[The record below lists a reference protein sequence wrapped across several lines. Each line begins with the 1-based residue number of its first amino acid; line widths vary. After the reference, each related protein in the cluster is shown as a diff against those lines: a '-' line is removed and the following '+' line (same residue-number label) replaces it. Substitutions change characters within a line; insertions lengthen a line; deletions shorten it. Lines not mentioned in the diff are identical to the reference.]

1 MQRPQAKKAAPLP
14 RASSSLAAAWRTA
27 DAAPVLPPPAR
38 APSAPSE
45 EELHLA
51 IDLTLARGELARAR
65 AQRDDLARGLARLSG
80 RSFARELLVR
90 CLIGWFFTSVA
101 THESPSTP

>member
-1 MQRPQAKKAAPLP
+1 MPFP
-14 RASSSLAAAWRTA
+14 SLAAAWRTA

-45 EELHLA
+45 EDLRLA
-51 IDLTLARGELARAR
+51 IDLTLARRKLARAC
-65 AQRDDLARGLARLSG
+65 AQRDDIAWGLATLSWG
-80 RSFARELLVR
+80 SFARELLVR
-90 CLIGWFFTSVA
+90 RLIGWFFTIVA